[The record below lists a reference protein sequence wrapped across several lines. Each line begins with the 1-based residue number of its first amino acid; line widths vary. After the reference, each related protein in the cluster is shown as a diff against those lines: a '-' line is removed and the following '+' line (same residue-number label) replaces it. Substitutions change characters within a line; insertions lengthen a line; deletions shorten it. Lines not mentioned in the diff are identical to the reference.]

1 MGLYGVEWD
10 PGVRMGLNGALGAI
24 WCRRGPWGPYGAGW
38 DPGVHIGLCETYGV
52 SMAKDWTL
60 EAVWG

>member
-24 WCRRGPWGPYGAGW
+24 WCRRGPWGPYGADC
-38 DPGVHIGLCETYGV
+38 DPGGHMGLIMTPG
-52 SMAKDWTL
+52 AI
-60 EAVWG
+60 WG